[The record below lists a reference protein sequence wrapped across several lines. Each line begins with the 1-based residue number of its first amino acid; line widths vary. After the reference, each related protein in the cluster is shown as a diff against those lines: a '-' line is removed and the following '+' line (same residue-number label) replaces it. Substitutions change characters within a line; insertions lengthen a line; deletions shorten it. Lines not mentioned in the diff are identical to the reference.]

1 MNLTVRHLQ
10 MLVAAADLGSFSRAA
25 EQMGISQ
32 PAFSEA
38 IRRIEEEVGA
48 RLFDRTTRRLELTA
62 DGRRI
67 ITTARELVRDFKLAL
82 ETIRADVTRRDRI
95 SIAALPSVVA
105 SVMPAVLM
113 EFAERFPEVDVAIHD
128 VQQERAVMMVQDGIA
143 DIGVATRTGTRD
155 KLRFSEVAPDQF
167 LAVLP
172 VGHALGGLAQVSW
185 RDMAGYP
192 FIALTGLSS
201 IRRVTDAAFVNADA
215 TPIHRCE
222 VEQILSAVALVEVG
236 YGVTTLP
243 AIACAMFRD
252 RAVILRPMTDPAGQ
266 RQIGLITLANRRLS
280 PAGVAMT
287 EARTRALRQRFVT
300 AVRGR

>member
-10 MLVAAADLGSFSRAA
+10 MLVAAAELGSFSRAA

-48 RLFDRTTRRLELTA
+48 RLFNRTTRHLELTT
-62 DGRRI
+62 DGQRI

-95 SIAALPSVVA
+95 CIAALPSIVA
-105 SVMPAVLM
+105 TVMPAVLM
-113 EFAERFPEVDVAIHD
+113 QFSARFPEVDVAIHD
-128 VQQERAVMMVQDGIA
+128 VQQERAVTMVQDGIA
-143 DIGVATRTGTRD
+143 DIGIATRTGTRD
-155 KLRFSEVAPDQF
+155 RLWFSEVAPDQF

-172 VGHALGGLAQVSW
+172 AGHALGTLAQVRW
-185 RDMAGYP
+185 RDLADYP

-215 TPIHRCE
+215 TPAHRCE
-222 VEQILSAVALVEVG
+222 VEQILSAVALVEAG
-236 YGVTTLP
+236 YGVTILP

-252 RAVILRPMTDPAGQ
+252 RAVIRRPMTDPAGQ
-266 RQIGLITLANRRLS
+266 RRIGLITLPNRRLS

-287 EARTRALRQRFVT
+287 EMLKAALQDLL
-300 AVRGR
+300 APPP